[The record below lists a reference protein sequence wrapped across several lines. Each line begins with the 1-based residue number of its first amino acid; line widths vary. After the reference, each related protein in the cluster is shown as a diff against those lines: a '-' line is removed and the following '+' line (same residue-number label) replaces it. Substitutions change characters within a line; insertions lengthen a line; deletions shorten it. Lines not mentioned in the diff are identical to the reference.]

1 MYINCLPGVDERR
14 RELQSTARAS
24 ESLTTAALQSLTNDV
39 LRPRWLNLHR
49 FPESRGACVTRPE
62 RSPGVAP
69 CTLNLQAKPSTKP
82 CTIQLRRLQT
92 PTSSP
97 THSTSTLTLIATPRC
112 AQQPS
117 PPLYPHGPH
126 PTSTPA
132 KGLDRARQR
141 LSLPEKQSLPLQC
154 LSLVQPASPP
164 PAPPPLNYLWTLN
177 TP

>member
-1 MYINCLPGVDERR
+1 MHPQSPGQTLHET
-14 RELQSTARAS
+14 LHHSTQALADTDVFAYAQYLNIDLDRHP
-24 ESLTTAALQSLTNDV
+24 EVRTAALSPSLS
-39 LRPRWLNLHR
+39 PR
-49 FPESRGACVTRPE
+49 
-62 RSPGVAP
+62 
-69 CTLNLQAKPSTKP
+69 
-82 CTIQLRRLQT
+82 
-92 PTSSP
+92 
-97 THSTSTLTLIATPRC
+97 
-112 AQQPS
+112 
-117 PPLYPHGPH
+117 PH